1 MFKASNMKKLIG
13 VTIFIALLGGT
24 FMVPAASARSGGLLG
39 IGGPEQAVTV
49 PTLEYPKG
57 TVHIDNLMY
66 LWVAVSSATEYQIQA
81 RDSSW
86 TTILNDYY
94 DSTYCSAGTCL
105 AQPGDILSDDDYTWR
120 MRAYVSG
127 TWRNW
132 SSWQAFTVETGTG
145 TGFYSNFNSNHSGWS
160 ILKGTWSHESGA
172 YFTTMGVLG
181 KAASIAHSNNYS
193 TLTYEV
199 RMKRSGYS
207 NSCANALLIRG
218 DADQDS
224 WGWWDHSYTFNYI
237 NYHGYYGGPAYAVT
251 KDNNGTY
258 YNLTDPYNSAVLWKS
273 TSRVNSGGWNTLKVT
288 ASGSHLKFYING
300 YLIWS
305 GTNSSYSSGRVG
317 VALYRNPS
325 GSCDNRLYLDWAEL
339 DPTVPDLDTAVM
351 LEEGQIPLV
360 GGNRNMGP

>member
-1 MFKASNMKKLIG
+1 MFKTSSMKKLIG

-24 FMVPAASARSGGLLG
+24 FMVPAASAQSGGMRGLG
-39 IGGPEQAVTV
+39 ALDQAVTV

-81 RDSSW
+81 RDSSSS
-86 TTILNDYY
+86 TVLNEYY
-94 DSTYCSAGTCL
+94 DSTDCSSGTCL
-105 AQPGDILSDDDYTWR
+105 ARPGDILSDDDYSWR
-120 MRAYVSG
+120 ARAYVSG

-132 SSWQAFTVETGTG
+132 SSYQSFTVDTDGTG
-145 TGFYSNFNSNHSGWS
+145 TGFSSNFNSNHSGWS

-172 YFTTMGVLG
+172 YFTTWGVAG

-199 RMKRSGYS
+199 RMKRLGSS

-224 WGWWDHSYTFNYI
+224 WGWWDQSYTFNYV
-237 NYHGYYGGPAYAVT
+237 NYSGYGGPAYAVT
-251 KDNNGTY
+251 RDHNGTY
-258 YNLTDPYNSAVLWKS
+258 YNLTDPNNSSVLWKS
-273 TSRVNSGGWNTLKVT
+273 TSRVNSAGWNTLKVT

-300 YLIWS
+300 TLVWS
-305 GTNSSYSSGRVG
+305 GTNSYYSSGRVG
-317 VALYRNPS
+317 VALYRNTN
-325 GSCDNRLYLDWAEL
+325 SCGDKFYLDWAEL
-339 DPTVPDLDTAVM
+339 DTSVPDMDMNEM
-351 LEEGQIPLV
+351 LEEDQVVLV
-360 GGNRNMGP
+360 GGDHNMAP